1 MVENLAAGRI
11 VLGAAALGQRY
22 GIANP
27 RHLITPNETDAV
39 LSAAWS
45 RGIRQID
52 TAPLYGEAEKR
63 IGEWTRSTGNRFRII
78 SKLPPMK
85 DVPDAK
91 VEMTV
96 RTHIDTTC
104 RNMRIDTLEGYL
116 LHDPNDFARPH
127 IRQSLR
133 TMQKEGRCGFTGL
146 SVYEPNDAVAAL
158 SIDRVDAL
166 QLPVNLFD
174 NRYLESGLSE
184 TCDATDIRV
193 FARSIF
199 LQGLVFHDPDT
210 LPGFFAPILPKLR
223 SIRELSSEAGISL
236 PQLALAYV
244 LQIRGSD
251 HVVLGCRHASEVE
264 EHCNIAEGPPVEE
277 FLIDRLRKIGTAI
290 NTAMIDPRHWPKAS

>member
-1 MVENLAAGRI
+1 MAVNLVAGRI

-27 RHLITPNETDAV
+27 RQLITRNETEAV

-63 IGEWTRSTGNRFRII
+63 IGEWTRRTGNRFRTI

-85 DVPDAK
+85 DVPDAE
-91 VEMTV
+91 VEFTI
-96 RTHIDTTC
+96 RTHLDTTC
-104 RNMRIDTLEGYL
+104 QNMCIDKLEGYL
-116 LHDPNDFARPH
+116 LHNPSDFARPH

-133 TMQKEGRCGFTGL
+133 TLQAEGRCAFTGI
-146 SVYEPNDAVAAL
+146 SVYDPNDAVTAL

-174 NRYLESGLSE
+174 NRFIESDLSE
-184 TCDATDIRV
+184 TCDANDVRV

-199 LQGLVFHDPDT
+199 LQGLVFRDPDT
-210 LPGFFAPILPKLR
+210 LPGFFKPILPKLR
-223 SIRELSSEAGISL
+223 SIRELSSETGIIIPL
-236 PQLALAYV
+236 LALAYV

-264 EHCNIAEGPPVEE
+264 ELCEIAEGPPLEE
-277 FLIDRLRKIGTAI
+277 FLINRLREIGTATE
-290 NTAMIDPRHWPKAS
+290 TAMIDPRHWPGAS